1 MGKFINPFTDVGF
14 KKIFGQEVSKDLL
27 IDFLNDLLVGER
39 SIKDITFLDKELL
52 PEYMGDR
59 GVIYDIY
66 CTTEAG
72 EHIIVEMQNRQQ
84 TNFKERALFYL
95 SHTITRQGEKG
106 ARWEFDLKAVYG
118 VFFMNFRLEDTPHKL
133 RTDIVLSD
141 RDTHEVF
148 SDKLR
153 FIFIEL
159 PSFNKEEEECETDF
173 ERWIYILKNM
183 ETLNRLPFKARKAV
197 FEKLEKIV
205 DIASLSKEERMKYD
219 ESIKVYRD
227 NLATISFAKNQGKEQ
242 VKQHRLKEPD
252 KSKYEIYTAV
262 KNEIGKSRNWK
273 QLQHRLAEKG
283 ITIQFKRKGQT
294 DEIQG
299 ISFSKGEYTFKGSE
313 IDRSFSFSKLD
324 RYFGDTGLNVAESQR
339 QTAFAPIRE
348 QIPTRSNAES
358 PFISGSLGLFSAS
371 PYPVD
376 EEPNL
381 NLRKKKKKKK
391 QLKL

>member
-173 ERWIYILKNM
+173 ERWIFVLNNM
-183 ETLNRLPFKARKAV
+183 ETLNRMPFKAQKAV
-197 FEKLEKIV
+197 FEKLEEIV
-205 DIASLSKEERMKYD
+205 DVHSLSEEDRVRY
-219 ESIKVYRD
+219 ENSVNAYRD
-227 NLATISFAKNQGKEQ
+227 YLATIDYAAK
-242 VKQHRLKEPD
+242 
-252 KSKYEIYTAV
+252 
-262 KNEIGKSRNWK
+262 
-273 QLQHRLAEKG
+273 
-283 ITIQFKRKGQT
+283 
-294 DEIQG
+294 
-299 ISFSKGEYTFKGSE
+299 KGSE
-313 IDRSFSFSKLD
+313 EGFEEGFEKGRREEKFEMARNLKAMGMTS
-324 RYFGDTGLNVAESQR
+324 
-339 QTAFAPIRE
+339 E
-348 QIPTRSNAES
+348 QIMNITHLSLAE
-358 PFISGSLGLFSAS
+358 IESLS
-371 PYPVD
+371 
-376 EEPNL
+376 
-381 NLRKKKKKKK
+381 
-391 QLKL
+391 